1 MGFIAYFCNMDD
13 VKPKVVI
20 DPSAG
25 FCTGVKRAIAATE
38 KVLEQEGE
46 VSCLGEVVHNEAEI
60 ERLSEL
66 GMKILDKNHLKETT
80 PGSHIFIRAHGE
92 PPETYH
98 VLRET
103 GAKITDA
110 TCPVVLRLQ
119 QRVKKA
125 SEEMQAAGGSVIIF
139 GKTSHAEVIGLL
151 GNSLGNA
158 YAISKKEQLESIDF
172 SKPVRVFSQTTS
184 DSEAYEEIC
193 REIRLKSATLSIED
207 PDIEI
212 YRTICGQVSRRGP
225 AIENFAH
232 SHNVV
237 IFVSGSQSSNGKYL
251 AELCKSANP
260 ATYTVTA
267 AGQVRPEW
275 IAGAKSVGV
284 SGATSTPEWL
294 MKKVAAEI
302 DALL

>member
-1 MGFIAYFCNMDD
+1 MGFIAYFCIMDD

-80 PGSHIFIRAHGE
+80 SGSHVFIRAHGE
-92 PPETYH
+92 PPETYK

-139 GKTSHAEVIGLL
+139 GKASHAEVIGLL

-158 YAISKKEQLESIDF
+158 CAISNIGQLESIDF
-172 SKPVRVFSQTTS
+172 SKPLRVFSQTTS
-184 DSEAYEEIC
+184 DSKAYEELC
-193 REIRLKSATLSIED
+193 NEIRLKTAKLSIND
-207 PDIEI
+207 ADIEI

-225 AIENFAH
+225 AIENFAR
-232 SHNVV
+232 SQDVV
-237 IFVSGSQSSNGKYL
+237 IFVSGSESSNGKYL
-251 AELCKSANP
+251 AGLCKSVNHN
-260 ATYTVTA
+260 TYTVTGT
-267 AGQVRPEW
+267 GQVRPEW
-275 IAGAKSVGV
+275 IAEAKSVGV

-294 MKKVAAEI
+294 MKQVADEI
-302 DALL
+302 EALL

>member
-1 MGFIAYFCNMDD
+1 LGFIAYFCIMDD

-46 VSCLGEVVHNEAEI
+46 VSCLGELVHNEAEI
-60 ERLSEL
+60 KRLSDL
-66 GMKILDKNHLKETT
+66 GMKILDKNRLKETT
-80 PGSHIFIRAHGE
+80 SGSHVFIRAHGE
-92 PPETYH
+92 PPETYKLLH
-98 VLRET
+98 ET

-125 SEEMQAAGGSVIIF
+125 SEEMLATGGSVLIF
-139 GKTSHAEVIGLL
+139 GKASHAEVIGLL

-158 YAISKKEQLESIDF
+158 YAISNIEQLESIDF
-172 SKPVRVFSQTTS
+172 SKPLRVFSQTTS
-184 DSEAYEEIC
+184 DSIAYEEIC
-193 REIRLKSATLSIED
+193 REIGLKSAKLRIIN
-207 PDIEI
+207 PDVVI

-225 AIENFAH
+225 AIEIFAR
-232 SHNVV
+232 SHDVV
-237 IFVSGSQSSNGKYL
+237 IFVSGSESSNGKYL
-251 AELCKSANP
+251 AGLCKSANP
-260 ATYTVTA
+260 DTYTVNGT
-267 AGQVRPEW
+267 GQVRPEW
-275 IAGAKSVGV
+275 ISEAKSVGV

-294 MKKVAAEI
+294 MLEVAAEI
-302 DALL
+302 EAMR